1 MLCYLWFF
9 IVTLRFFF
17 YPHAVGVF
25 ISWLNTCSNSWT
37 QLPQTRS
44 LCWVIFGGE
53 GSAEEV
59 GRAFR
64 PLWAENRFYPVDYCC
79 LVPLTLPTPQSQSW
93 KSRRCDAVASFLQS
107 WTESL
112 LISWKGGTVCEL
124 CELLHPFFPF
134 TGALV
139 CVVLGGR
146 GVVQTKQKTDFP
158 PQWCHCR
165 KLKKQR
171 LFGLDFLG
179 SGGGGHQESL
189 PTWPP
194 TSEIKEAKMGTKR
207 TEKKTILYGS
217 TKIKLIPTSMEDKL
231 FREEAKKKREQRWYL
246 LGLFFF
252 FFVQAC

>member
-44 LCWVIFGGE
+44 LCWVIFGGD

-64 PLWAENRFYPVDYCC
+64 PLWGENRFYPVDYCC
-79 LVPLTLPTPQSQSW
+79 LVPFTLPTPQSQSW

-124 CELLHPFFPF
+124 CELLHPFFSLYWGFSLCCFRWP
-134 TGALV
+134 
-139 CVVLGGR
+139 R
-146 GVVQTKQKTDFP
+146 
-158 PQWCHCR
+158 
-165 KLKKQR
+165 
-171 LFGLDFLG
+171 
-179 SGGGGHQESL
+179 SG
-189 PTWPP
+189 TN
-194 TSEIKEAKMGTKR
+194 K
-207 TEKKTILYGS
+207 
-217 TKIKLIPTSMEDKL
+217 KIKQT
-231 FREEAKKKREQRWYL
+231 FL
-246 LGLFFF
+246 LSDAT
-252 FFVQAC
+252 VEN